1 MRTNPVVRSLAAATV
16 LVLLVAVA
24 AACQRDAPP
33 GGDRSDPYHADAIRH
48 GLAPQPHPDVTYQP
62 DVVLVGGGGRSVRSV
77 TDDGLTWRIDPDA
90 ERADEL
96 APGRVMFLTGRAV
109 GRVVDVRPEGDDLAV
124 TIGPVSLTE
133 VVRDGTFRTDRPVPL
148 DRPVAYAAGEP
159 AWAAADLPD
168 RGGKGGGLLPAPSGT
183 GPDGAGAVVDSAGA
197 VAGGASGGSRLPGR
211 AVALRAGPAP
221 RPPQPPAR
229 SGGSTAATAGGM
241 KLTPQCCAD
250 GVGLRFAY
258 DDGDIR
264 MLGAVT
270 FVMRRPTASFDVAIS
285 GGTVTRA
292 EFSVTGGAG
301 LRVSIEA
308 ATRVGNDRNVA
319 KSVVVPV
326 QFSVPIGSILGV
338 PFSATVDQLLE
349 VRTVFTA
356 KDGYFRAAG
365 EYALT
370 GAVGYGYRRPFFGP
384 LVPAGFAVR
393 DSLTNSITGV
403 SIGVNGMLLSY
414 DVKFTVGIGALGFS
428 AGVYVGLRTTVGAT
442 LGSGAGL
449 IVCRGAGINVT
460 MRYGIGYSIPQVV
473 ADVVNFFLKVF
484 RTRPIESSGQLGSQS
499 TVVKRAETVP
509 PDVPLCAT

>member
-1 MRTNPVVRSLAAATV
+1 MRTNPVVRWLAAATV
-16 LVLLVAVA
+16 LVLLVVVTS
-24 AACQRDAPP
+24 ACQRDDPP
-33 GGDRSDPYHADAIRH
+33 GGDPSDPYHADAIRH

-62 DVVLVGGGGRSVRSV
+62 DVVLVGGGGRAVRSV
-77 TDDGLTWRIDPDA
+77 SDDGLTWRIDPDA

-124 TIGPVSLTE
+124 TIGPVTLTE

-159 AWAAADLPD
+159 AWAAADLPEE
-168 RGGKGGGLLPAPSGT
+168 GGTGGGLVPGPAGADRA
-183 GPDGAGAVVDSAGA
+183 DGA
-197 VAGGASGGSRLPGR
+197 GASGGSRLPGR
-211 AVALRAGPAP
+211 AVPVRAGQAP

-229 SGGSTAATAGGM
+229 TGGSSAAKAGGIQ
-241 KLTPQCCAD
+241 LTPQCCAD
-250 GVGLRFAY
+250 GVGLSFAY

-264 MLGAVT
+264 MTGSVT

-285 GGTVTRA
+285 GGAVTRA

-301 LRVSIEA
+301 LRVSIDA
-308 ATRVGNDRNVA
+308 ATQVGNQRNLA

-326 QFSVPIGSILGV
+326 QFSVPIGTILGV

-356 KDGYFRAAG
+356 KDGSFRAAG

-370 GAVGYGYRRPFFGP
+370 GAVGYGYHRPFFGP
-384 LVPAGFAVR
+384 VVPAGFTVR

-428 AGVYVGLRTTVGAT
+428 AGLYVGLRTTVGAT

-460 MRYGIGYSIPQVV
+460 MRYGIGYSIPKVV

-484 RTRPIESSGQLGSQS
+484 RTKPIETSGTLGSQT
-499 TVVKRAETVP
+499 TVVKRGETVP
-509 PDVPLCAT
+509 PNVPLCVN